1 MVVRVGS
8 TPSGGADRAQPRQ
21 DRGLLLHR
29 GYGFHEQR
37 LADLVTDD
45 FHEGTERRLDVG
57 GVVAP
62 AVGAKELRQA
72 APCASDRAA
81 TRAWLVCSIPNGST

>member
-8 TPSGGADRAQPRQ
+8 TPSGGADRAQ
-21 DRGLLLHR
+21 
-29 GYGFHEQR
+29 QR

-62 AVGAKELRQA
+62 AVGAKELRQGGSMRERQSRDTGVVGLFHPQWFHVTFPLPVGP
-72 APCASDRAA
+72 AP
-81 TRAWLVCSIPNGST
+81 P